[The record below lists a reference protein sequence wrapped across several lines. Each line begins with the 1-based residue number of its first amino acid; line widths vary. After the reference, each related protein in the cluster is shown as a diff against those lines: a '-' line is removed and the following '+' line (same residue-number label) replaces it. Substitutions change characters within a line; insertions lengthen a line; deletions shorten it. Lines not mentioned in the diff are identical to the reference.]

1 MRWGKKKN
9 LAQKVIE
16 PDEIFLDSANSPG
29 FERELFE
36 GRIEAPLSRKI
47 PYAIFIIFLLMA
59 AAAFAQL
66 ANLQII
72 NHDSYLARAE
82 NNTLSRIR
90 IPAER
95 GLIYDRYMKEVVWN
109 SSDGRA
115 YWKKSGLAHVLGY
128 IGYPETLFEGMD
140 PKAKIGRAG
149 IEAAYDGILRGQDG
163 ARLIEESASGEVL
176 SQSVELEPKN
186 GQSVIL
192 TIDADMQ
199 TELFSILQRVVLER
213 GFRAASAVVL
223 DVVTGEILSATSFP
237 EFKSE
242 VLSQNT
248 SSDIISSYLK
258 SDSQPFFFRA
268 FEGLYAP
275 GSVFKPIVA
284 LGALAEKIIDPA
296 RQILSTGS
304 ISIPNPYYPGESS
317 IFYDWKAH
325 GWVDLR
331 RALAV
336 SSNVYFYTVGGGFG
350 DQEGLGVRRIID
362 YAGRLGL
369 GKSAGVELPESTGF
383 LPTPEWKEKNDP
395 SDPAWRIGD
404 TYNLSIGQGFIQVT
418 PLQMAE
424 VASAMAGA
432 GRIADTHLVKAVL
445 SESGEVQ
452 EADLEPE
459 RKINIPEEA
468 FNAVRDG
475 MRQAALYG
483 TASALSGLGV
493 DLAGK
498 TGTAELGQEKNKVN
512 SWFIGFM
519 PYEKPKIA
527 LAIVLEAGNSHNTV
541 GGVFVAR
548 EFILWLI
555 GRHTEFLGL

>member
-1 MRWGKKKN
+1 M
-9 LAQKVIE
+9 AQKVIE

-47 PYAIFIIFLLMA
+47 PYAIFIIFLLAA
-59 AAAFAQL
+59 AAAFTQL

-90 IPAER
+90 IPAKR
-95 GLIYDRYMKEVVWN
+95 GLIYDKYMKEIAWN
-109 SSDGRA
+109 SSGGRA
-115 YWKKSGLAHVLGY
+115 YWEKSGLAHLLGY
-128 IGYPETLFEGMD
+128 VGYPETLFEGLD

-163 ARLIEESASGEVL
+163 ARLIEESAGGEVL

-192 TIDADMQ
+192 TIDAEMQ
-199 TELFSILQRVVLER
+199 SALSSILEAVVRER

-223 DVVTGEILSATSFP
+223 DVGSGEILSATSFP

-248 SSDIISSYLK
+248 SSEIIASYLQN
-258 SDSQPFFFRA
+258 DSQPFFFRA

-275 GSVFKPIVA
+275 GSVFKPVIA

-304 ISIPNPYYPGESS
+304 ISIPNPYFPNESS

-350 DQEGLGVRRIID
+350 DQGGLGVNRIID
-362 YAGRLGL
+362 YAGRMGL
-369 GKSAGVELPESTGF
+369 GKIAGIELPESAGF
-383 LPTPEWKEKNDP
+383 LPTPEWKEKNDL

-424 VASAMAGA
+424 VASIIAGS
-432 GRIADTHLVKAVL
+432 GRIADAHLVKAIL
-445 SESGEVQ
+445 SEDGDIK

-468 FNAVRDG
+468 FSAVQEG

-483 TASALSGLGV
+483 TASALFGLGV

-498 TGTAELGQEKNKVN
+498 TGTAELGSEKKKVN

-527 LAIVLEAGNSHNTV
+527 LAIVLEAGNSYNTV
-541 GGVFVAR
+541 GGVYAAR

-555 GRHTEFLGL
+555 HRRPEILGGIY